1 MGVGTVM
8 VSTLL
13 LSPPMITMTVNDWKN
28 PPLQRSRGRY
38 YDMEGYQEKKG
49 TIGEHLPKCIN
60 FTK

>member
-49 TIGEHLPKCIN
+49 TIGEHLPK
-60 FTK
+60 